1 MGRLLCNL
9 FIAHLE
15 LERLLVDIRLHLTS
29 LGLAIALECNHL
41 LVLRRLERVQRRC
54 VSLNLSLVSLLLTS
68 QLQFVSAFLVHD
80 LLGLV
85 SHQLANVLVLCCELL
100 VELAH
105 RLL

>member
-1 MGRLLCNL
+1 LGRLLCNL

-41 LVLRRLERVQRRC
+41 LVLRRLECVQRRC

-85 SHQLANVLVLCCELL
+85 RPTGKCISPMLRATRWTCASFVV
-100 VELAH
+100 
-105 RLL
+105 